1 MLMQAEAAAAPLGPV
16 VQRASDGIEHVFCL
30 VGVMLAAGTL
40 GGVINYYQA
49 IGSSPE
55 QPKESSAT
63 PFKPRM
69 PHRVVIGIGAAFLV
83 PLFLNMIS
91 SDLLLAC
98 KETPTKLLVFAGF
111 CLVASISSSA
121 FIRSLSDR
129 LLEQAARSA
138 EEANR
143 GVEEVKTDLEPI
155 KAKAT
160 EPDAG
165 ASSGSRQVLPANEVP
180 GLGVGQRVLRA
191 LCETEFAFRSVEGI
205 SRSTGIARKELE
217 VILNSLAQ
225 DGLVRDTPTEDGL
238 RWCITKKGRKL
249 EASGRISHNTVRLR
263 RYLVSSL
270 RNFEGRLPWLE
281 PRSRQLA

>member
-1 MLMQAEAAAAPLGPV
+1 MLMQVEAAAAPL
-16 VQRASDGIEHVFCL
+16 RAVAQSTSDGIEHVFCL
-30 VGVMLAAGTL
+30 VGIMLAAGTL

-49 IGSSPE
+49 IGSRPE
-55 QPKESSAT
+55 QPKESPAT

-98 KETPTKLLVFAGF
+98 KETPTKMLVFAGF

-143 GVEEVKTDLEPI
+143 RVEEVKTDLEPI

-165 ASSGSRQVLPANEVP
+165 AISGSRQALPANEVHD
-180 GLGVGQRVLRA
+180 LGVGQRVLRA

-205 SRSTGIARKELE
+205 SRSTGIARRDLE
-217 VILNSLAQ
+217 AILNGLVQ
-225 DGLVRDTPTEDGL
+225 DGLVRNTLTEDGL
-238 RWCITKKGRKL
+238 RWCITKKGREM
-249 EASGRISHNTVRLR
+249 EASGRIGQDAEVIKMRHLDS
-263 RYLVSSL
+263 
-270 RNFEGRLPWLE
+270 G
-281 PRSRQLA
+281 PRSLTGSAANPGHQADG